1 MINERKLSKPEAN
14 KREDIVMGMKKNKS
28 SLVKKYGKEAERVM
42 YGSATKKAKELA
54 ETKENKLKKMI
65 EDALMKGIS
74 EKKAKKDYDGD
85 GKIESSTEEY
95 KGSRDKAIKK
105 ATLKEEPGLKKG
117 DKVTYLGYPGEI
129 TGVNKEMTGDITY
142 NVLYDKGTGK
152 TKATNIYNKDG
163 EIKPLNEDWGGSD
176 EGALLNSMHKD
187 LGNPKTS
194 NIPSLD
200 DVFSASKDA
209 NDFYRGDES
218 DYDRFRESNINRSV
232 HNYYQR
238 YFPEFYEGMK
248 GMFSEN
254 LNEDWIDDQPLS
266 IQAKLYWMEKFKK
279 GLIDK
284 LPDNPKEAFLVQMTK
299 DQMEHDE
306 ETLRRERGLEEDL
319 DLGHQDDE
327 PHMLKGDLYR
337 IGKYAMELYQMV
349 DKFEGKGE
357 VDFPHWWQ
365 SKITKAKDML
375 VSAKHYLDFEIK
387 EPEIDAMVGIA
398 SREDV
403 LDRSPLDE
411 LKEKV
416 FSKLK
421 GK

>member
-1 MINERKLSKPEAN
+1 MDKRKLTKPEVK
-14 KREDIVMGMKKNKS
+14 KREDIIKGMKSNKS
-28 SLVKKYGKEAERVM
+28 SFVKKYGKDAEKVM
-42 YGSATKKAKELA
+42 YGSATEKAKELA
-54 ETKENKLKKMI
+54 ETKENRLRKMI
-65 EDALMKGIS
+65 EDALKYGIS

-129 TGVNKEMTGDITY
+129 TGVNKEMTGAITY

-187 LGNPKTS
+187 LGNPS
-194 NIPSLD
+194 SPPSIIK
-200 DVFSASKDA
+200 VYNASESA
-209 NDFYRGDES
+209 NDFYRGDEE
-218 DYDRFRESNINRSV
+218 DYNDFRESNIRRSAQK
-232 HNYYQR
+232 YYLK
-238 YFPEFYEGMK
+238 YFPDFYEGMK
-248 GMFSEN
+248 KLFSES
-254 LNEDWIDDQPLS
+254 LNEDWIAD
-266 IQAKLYWMEKFKK
+266 QAKVYWLEKFKK

-284 LPDNPKEAFLVQMTK
+284 LPDDPKEAFLAQMTK

-319 DLGHQDDE
+319 DLGHMDDE

-398 SREDV
+398 SRENV
-403 LDRSPLDE
+403 INRSPLDE

>member
-129 TGVNKEMTGDITY
+129 TGVNKEMTGAITY

-152 TKATNIYNKDG
+152 TKVTNIYNKDG
-163 EIKPLNEDWGGSD
+163 EIKPLKEDWGGSD
-176 EGALLNSMHKD
+176 EFALLNSMHKD
-187 LGNPKTS
+187 LGNPSTP
-194 NIPSLD
+194 PSII
-200 DVFSASKDA
+200 DVYDASESS

-218 DYDRFRESNINRSV
+218 DYDRFRESNISRSARK
-232 HNYYQR
+232 YYER
-238 YFPEFYEGMK
+238 YFPDFYEGMK

-254 LNEDWIDDQPLS
+254 LNEDWIADS
-266 IQAKLYWMEKFKK
+266 AKAYWLEKFKK

-284 LPDNPKEAFLVQMTK
+284 LPDNPKEAFLAQMAK

-319 DLGHQDDE
+319 DLGHTDDE

-365 SKITKAKDML
+365 SKIIKAKDML